1 MHTAKIAALAVAGL
15 AATAPATAATPS
27 ETSTPS
33 HHLSRVWGCP
43 DTSILL
49 IDGEIGLGDDAYWIL
64 DGPPYH
70 LGTIVT
76 VCNKTRCGKA
86 RILGCVPLA

>member
-1 MHTAKIAALAVAGL
+1 MHTAKIAVLAVVGL
-15 AATAPATAATPS
+15 AATAPTTAATPLD
-27 ETSTPS
+27 TSTPS
-33 HHLSRVWGCP
+33 DRLSRVWGCP

-49 IDGEIGLGDDAYWIL
+49 IDGEIGLRNDAYWML

-86 RILGCVPLA
+86 RIVGCVPLA